1 MKVILKQDVKG
12 LGKKGDTLEVSEGH
26 ARNYLLPR
34 GLAVEATAG
43 NLKILAEQKTAVAN
57 RQAREEEEARI
68 LASRLDDLV
77 ITIPA
82 KTGDKGRLFGS
93 ITSKDVA
100 EAVEKTAK
108 LALDKR
114 KLDMPEPI
122 KELGDYRIPVKLY
135 PTIAATLQVKVV
147 EANVHGK

>member
-12 LGKKGDTLEVSEGH
+12 VGKKGETLEVSEGH
-26 ARNYLLPR
+26 ARNFLLPR

-43 NLKILAEQKTAVAN
+43 NLKVLAQQKAAAAG
-57 RQAREEEEARI
+57 RQARDEEEAR
-68 LASRLDDLV
+68 AMAARLNELV
-77 ITIPA
+77 VSLPA

-100 EAVEKTAK
+100 EALEKTARI
-108 LALDKR
+108 AIDKR
-114 KLDMPEPI
+114 KLDLPEPI
-122 KELGDYRIPVKLY
+122 KELGEYQIPVKLY
-135 PTIAATLQVKVV
+135 PTITATLRVKVV